1 MTRGLSRRTLLAGAL
16 GGAAALSVGS
26 GTIGGGTA
34 WARPARAPHVL
45 VATNEPWGTYHVAPM
60 ITAIRERGWEIT
72 QLVPDRSQLKPGDP
86 VPAATLDEVPPAD
99 LLVINGAADWPA
111 DVAEALP
118 TLPLVAS
125 SLAYLNPVEAP
136 RAAELRR
143 RLRVITSSS
152 PAESRAFA
160 RYLGSPRRI
169 RVVGSPQTDA
179 LPPRAPEPDLV
190 LVLTSVTYPDQTG
203 GAAPGT
209 QLLLDA
215 AERLQAA
222 GKRILVGL
230 HPRENPALWSRYEI
244 STVPSL
250 QASGRAE
257 AAIGIPGT
265 VFPLIAAAGV
275 PVIGCVDPA
284 LVVPDYLLRV
294 CSATITDPADAVES
308 IMNAELPDADVLYDA
323 VGPVGGSVDRLL
335 DAWAQAARRTRND
348 AAA

>member
-1 MTRGLSRRTLLAGAL
+1 MNRGLSRRTLLAGAL
-16 GGAAALSVGS
+16 GGAAAV
-26 GTIGGGTA
+26 TVGGGAA
-34 WARPARAPHVL
+34 WARTLPEPQVL

-60 ITAIRERGWEIT
+60 ITAIQARGWRLS
-72 QLVPDRSQLKPGDP
+72 QLVPDLSQLKPGDP
-86 VPAATLDEVPPAD
+86 VPAVTLEDAPRAD
-99 LLVINGAADWPA
+99 LLMINGASDWPA
-111 DVAEALP
+111 DVAKALP

-136 RAAELRR
+136 RAAEFRR

-160 RYLGSPRRI
+160 DYLGSPRRI

-179 LPPRAPEPDLV
+179 LPPRRPEPDLV
-190 LVLTSVTYPDQTG
+190 LVLTSVTFPDQTG

-215 AERLQAA
+215 AERLQSA

-230 HPRENPALWSRYEI
+230 HPREDPALWSRYEV
-244 STVPSL
+244 SDVPSL

-265 VFPLIAAAGV
+265 IFPLITAAGV
-275 PVIGCVDPA
+275 PVIGCVDPK
-284 LVVPDYLLRV
+284 LVVPDYLLQV
-294 CSATITDPADAVES
+294 CSSTITDPAEAVEA
-308 IMNAELPDADVLYDA
+308 IATAELPADDVLYDA

-335 DAWAQAARRTRND
+335 DAWAAAARRTRD
-348 AAA
+348 DD

>member
-1 MTRGLSRRTLLAGAL
+1 MNRGLSRRTFLAGAL
-16 GGAAALSVGS
+16 GGTAALAIAGPP
-26 GTIGGGTA
+26 A
-34 WARPARAPHVL
+34 WARPRPAPQVL

-60 ITAIRERGWEIT
+60 IAGIQQRGWQLT
-72 QLVPDRSQLKPGDP
+72 QLVPDRSQIKPGDP
-86 VPAATLDEVPPAD
+86 VPVATLDEVPDAD

-111 DVAEALP
+111 EVVKALP
-118 TLPLVAS
+118 ALPLVAS

-136 RAAELRR
+136 RSAEFRR

-160 RYLGSPRRI
+160 DYLGSPRRI
-169 RVVGSPQTDA
+169 QVVGSPQTDS
-179 LPPRAPEPDLV
+179 LPPRAPEPELV
-190 LVLTSVTYPDQTG
+190 LVLTSVTFPDQTG

-230 HPRENPALWSRYEI
+230 HPREDPSLWSRYEL

-265 VFPLIAAAGV
+265 IFPLITAAGI
-275 PVIGCVDPA
+275 PVIGCVDPK
-284 LVVPDYLLRV
+284 LVVPDYLLQV
-294 CSATITDPADAVES
+294 CSATITDPAAAVDA
-308 IMNAELPDADVLYDA
+308 IATAELPDADVLYDA

-335 DAWAQAARRTRND
+335 DAWSKAARRTRT
-348 AAA
+348 AATT